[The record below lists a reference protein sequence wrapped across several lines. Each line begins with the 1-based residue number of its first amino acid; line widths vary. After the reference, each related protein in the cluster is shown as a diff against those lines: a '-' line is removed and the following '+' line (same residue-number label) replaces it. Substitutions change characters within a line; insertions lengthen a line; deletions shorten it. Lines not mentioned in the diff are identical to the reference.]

1 MEPVGTPLKGSIRPF
16 RVGMPV
22 QSPGLPMHDPCP
34 WPFRRWL
41 HEMRTASYSTASASL
56 GLLAQ
61 AQQEGLSEGEA
72 ERLLALQVRWLA
84 ISENCNFFRR

>member
-22 QSPGLPMHDPCP
+22 QAMHDPCP

-41 HEMRTASYSTASASL
+41 HDLRTASYSTASASL

-84 ISENCNFFRR
+84 ISEQLQFFPALT